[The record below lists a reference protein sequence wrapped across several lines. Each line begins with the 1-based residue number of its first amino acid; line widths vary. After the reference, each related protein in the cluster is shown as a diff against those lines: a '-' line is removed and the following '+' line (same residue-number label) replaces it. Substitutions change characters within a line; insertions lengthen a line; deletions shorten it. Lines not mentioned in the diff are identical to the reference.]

1 MNSIRTQS
9 SIIFICLAVSILS
22 SYLTFKFLIPRIEN
36 SNEVKLI
43 HEVND
48 DPNDHSAL
56 IKSSPIRFLNTP
68 GTNFVFAASKS
79 TPSVVFIES
88 MIDSK
93 EGIFS
98 MPNKELST
106 GSGVIISPDGY
117 IITNNHVVENA
128 EKIQVLLNDN
138 REYEAKLIG
147 TDPTTDIALIK
158 IEDSSLPYIEF
169 GNSDSSEIGEW
180 VLAVGNP
187 FRLQSTVTAGIIS
200 AKARN
205 INILNNQ
212 QYRIESFIQT
222 DAAVNPGNS
231 GGALVNTNGDLIG
244 INTAIMSQTGRYE
257 GYSFSIPSNLVKKV
271 FSDLKE
277 FGTVQRG
284 LLGVVIEE
292 VNNERAKLYGLNHV
306 GGVFISNTTR
316 DGAADIA
323 GLKPED
329 IILELNNRTIK
340 SVPELQEI
348 IGRLRPGSKI
358 QIKYWRNNQTNTV
371 EAILK
376 NQVNTTEMLS
386 TRRDP
391 LLLDLGFEVRDLS
404 AEEKTNLKQS
414 GVKVLSIY
422 QGSIIE
428 NTNMAPGYIITT
440 VNGKKVRSVDEL
452 IQTIQSADINILL
465 EGFYEKYRG
474 KFPYRFNKKQ

>member
-292 VNNERAKLYGLNHV
+292 VNNERAKLYGLTHV

>member
-1 MNSIRTQS
+1 MNSIKTPG
-9 SIIFICLAVSILS
+9 SIIFISLIVSIIS
-22 SYLTFKFLIPRIEN
+22 SFSTYKILNASNEKQNEPKLVHEINNDPN
-36 SNEVKLI
+36 SNSDLVKSTP
-43 HEVND
+43 V
-48 DPNDHSAL
+48 
-56 IKSSPIRFLNTP
+56 RFLNAS
-68 GTNFVFAASKS
+68 GSNFVLAASKS

-93 EGIFS
+93 DGIFS
-98 MPNKELST
+98 IPNKELST

-128 EKIQVLLNDN
+128 EKIQVQLNDN

-231 GGALVNTNGDLIG
+231 GGALVNINGDLIG

-271 FSDLKE
+271 FYDLKE

-292 VNNERAKLYGLNHV
+292 VNNERATFYGLTNV
-306 GGVFISNTTR
+306 EGVFISNTTR

-329 IILELNNRTIK
+329 IILELNNRPIK

-358 QIKYWRNNQTNTV
+358 QIKYWRNKQANTV
-371 EAILK
+371 EATLK
-376 NQVNTTEMLS
+376 NQINTTEMLS

-391 LLLDLGFEVRDLS
+391 ILLDLGFEVRDLS
-404 AEEKTNLKQS
+404 AEEKSNLKLS

-428 NTNMAPGYIITT
+428 NTNMAPGYIITS
-440 VNGKKVRSVDEL
+440 VNGKKIRSVDEL
-452 IQTIQSADINILL
+452 IQTIQNSDLNILL
-465 EGFYEKYRG
+465 EGFYEKYKG